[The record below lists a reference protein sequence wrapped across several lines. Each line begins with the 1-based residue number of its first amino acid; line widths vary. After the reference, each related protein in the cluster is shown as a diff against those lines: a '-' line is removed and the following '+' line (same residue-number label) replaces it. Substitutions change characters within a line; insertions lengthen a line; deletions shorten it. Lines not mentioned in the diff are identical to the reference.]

1 MVYNE
6 IEGCKVDIPGLPR
19 NRFCEIFAVDGGSTD
34 GTIEFLEAQG
44 ITVYQQPVKSLNAA
58 YHYAVELCRGD
69 ALVVWFPKGT
79 IDTKYIND
87 IANDLDG
94 KNELVIASRNIRGAR
109 NEENG
114 RIIKVRKWGVM
125 LLSVF
130 AAILW
135 RREGV
140 WVRDILHGVKGFSPD
155 AFRRMGISGTG
166 VTVDLEMTVRAYRLR
181 IRRKEIPVIEHERK
195 SGGTYFPIIPTA
207 KRLGAFLWKELW
219 RPPSSIGMS

>member
-1 MVYNE
+1 MVRDE
-6 IEGCKVDIPGLPR
+6 IEGCKEDIPGLPR
-19 NRFCEIFAVDGGSTD
+19 TRFHEIFAVDGGSTD
-34 GTIEFLEAQG
+34 GTVEFLEAQG
-44 ITVYQQPVKSLNAA
+44 IPVYQQPVKSLNAA
-58 YHYAVELCRGD
+58 YHYAVELCQGD
-69 ALVVWFPKGT
+69 ALIVWFPKGT
-79 IDTKYIND
+79 IDPEYINN
-87 IANDLDG
+87 IADNLDG
-94 KNELVIASRNIRGAR
+94 ENELVIASRNIRGAR
-109 NEENG
+109 NEEDG

-155 AFRRMGISGTG
+155 AFRRMGISKTG

-181 IRRKEIPVIEHERK
+181 IQRKEIPVMEHKRK
-195 SGGTYFPIIPTA
+195 YGKTHFRIIPTA
-207 KRLGAFLWKELW
+207 KRLGIFLWKELW